1 MQTLIRSA
9 FIGALVLA
17 PAGAYAQMVIQEPAP
32 VAGETVVIQQP
43 ATVVVPAPV
52 VTGPIGAEDA
62 RAIAMMNGLVTVED
76 VNTRWRDG
84 DFEVEGEDASG
95 NNMEIRIDAETGAV
109 LEIDD

>member
-1 MQTLIRSA
+1 MQKLLCSALAGTLLFA
-9 FIGALVLA
+9 PGAAL
-17 PAGAYAQMVIQEPAP
+17 AQMIFQEPAMVVQEP
-32 VAGETVVIQQP
+32 GTVVQEMMI
-43 ATVVVPAPV
+43 V
-52 VTGPIGAEDA
+52 GPIGVEDA

-95 NNMEIRIDAETGAV
+95 NHMEIRIDAETGAV